1 MGKLGYEMKNYLFLS
16 LIILSGC
23 STNIAN
29 FSMVSTKLTNFDNKY
44 ESIGQIEGEDI
55 AYIIIILPT
64 GKIRID
70 RAVDNTLL
78 TNGADYLTN
87 TVVKNEMFVLPY
99 IFGYNKF
106 KVKGEGWRRKEDHQG
121 DIFDK
126 DISIPPAT
134 DEDDFI
140 VIDGVKYERETA
152 EVDSKTDPQVPPDS
166 NKNEMQKERKIIEYN
181 PNTGEPIYE

>member
-1 MGKLGYEMKNYLFLS
+1 MKNYLFLS
-16 LIILSGC
+16 LIIISGC
-23 STNIAN
+23 SNNIAN
-29 FSMVSTKLTNFDNKY
+29 FSMVSTKSTNFDNEY

-55 AYIIIILPT
+55 AHVIIILPT

-78 TNGADYLTN
+78 TNGADYITD
-87 TVVKNEMFVLPY
+87 TVIEIENFYLPY
-99 IFGYNKF
+99 FYGYSKY

-121 DIFDK
+121 DVFDK

-134 DEDDFI
+134 DDGDFI
-140 VIDGVKYERETA
+140 VIDGIKYERETA
-152 EVDSKTDPQVPPDS
+152 EVDSKTNPKVPPALNTEKD
-166 NKNEMQKERKIIEYN
+166 RKIIEYN